1 MSSKLSDEF
10 TPEEWERI
18 RAHILARGMTF
29 EVFLSESSAEWLRAK
44 LAAGLFR
51 DAAEAAVVAFRDLQ
65 ELDRHPQ
72 VRKKLLEAVLDERL
86 SDPRPGISIE
96 QFQSERRARLREW
109 ANSTPSSSVPRKGQ
123 RHKTGR
129 NQQINIK
136 ATRQAIERMY
146 KLADDKQIPLGELLE
161 QALDALEKGPSS
173 G

>member
-96 QFQSERRARLREW
+96 QFQS
-109 ANSTPSSSVPRKGQ
+109 
-123 RHKTGR
+123 
-129 NQQINIK
+129 
-136 ATRQAIERMY
+136 
-146 KLADDKQIPLGELLE
+146 
-161 QALDALEKGPSS
+161 
-173 G
+173 